1 MRKKSCQ
8 KDWPTFPEP
17 YNGLQL
23 NCCKFTRCENFGISP
38 EDSAQRVPL
47 EQDSN
52 SNLIA
57 SQVTKQ
63 HPLYRTS
70 GTAKFEASLVCKTCE
85 KNKKL
90 GQNVPVSSVLKS
102 NLAAFEEFERISSY
116 LAKEEVKCPNKE
128 CPTYTVEFFEP
139 AIKKRGYTGAGTPRY
154 ECKNCGE
161 PFTVGKQTR
170 KQKRPEV
177 NIELFG
183 LLVMHAPLRRI
194 AKHLNIS
201 PKTLYDKI
209 DFIHRQCL
217 SFVAKR
223 EQRLIEGKHQL
234 ERLYLSTDR
243 QVQTTNWTKR
253 EDKRTTEMYGIST
266 ACLNTGYVFAF
277 NFNFDER
284 MKQHEVEELAEQ
296 YGDNDKPKHHR
307 VTARVWLESEF
318 ANATAQK
325 ASQETEPA
333 TSLVEEIEN
342 KIIQE
347 LSSPNAVSSEN
358 IDKGVKLPAKG
369 VLVHN
374 EYTMLAHF
382 LLLKKLTQHVGKT
395 RFYMDQDT
403 GMKTAY
409 LSIFRD
415 DIREAKS
422 DGFLVRALKNN
433 SVDDKRRAIA
443 ASNKM
448 LKEKTGIERKQLS
461 NKQFRDIVNQLI
473 IERLDKMIT
482 IKNSTE
488 QWLDYPVAT
497 MPESEKLVAAVTD
510 MSKYDIKH
518 QANLYRKASLH
529 AVDRFFMNAR
539 RAVGLLERSFSS
551 GSNASRNWNGYSAY
565 NPAMLTKM
573 ADIYRVYYNYVNKND
588 KGETPAMKLGL
599 AKGPVTVEKIIYFG
613 KYK

>member
-8 KDWPTFPEP
+8 KDWPTFPESF
-17 YNGLQL
+17 NGIQV
-23 NCCKFTRCENFGISP
+23 NCCKFTRCDNFGISP
-38 EDSAQRVPL
+38 EDSTQRASSG
-47 EQDSN
+47 QN
-52 SNLIA
+52 SNA
-57 SQVTKQ
+57 NPQHRQVAKH
-63 HPLYRTS
+63 HPLYKTS
-70 GTAKFEASLVCKTCE
+70 GSAKFEASIVCKACE
-85 KNKKL
+85 KKKKA
-90 GQNVPVSSVLKS
+90 GNNVTVSSDLKS
-102 NLAAFEEFERISSY
+102 NYAIYQEYERLSRY
-116 LAKEEVKCPNKE
+116 LMEPEVKCPNTQ

-139 AIKKRGYTGAGTPRY
+139 SIKKRGYTKAGTPRY
-154 ECKNCGE
+154 ECKHCKKT
-161 PFTVGKQTR
+161 FTVGRQSR
-170 KQKRPEV
+170 QQKRPEI
-177 NIELFG
+177 NIRLFD

-217 SFVAKR
+217 SFVKER
-223 EQRLIEGKHQL
+223 ELRLIEGKL
-234 ERLYLSTDR
+234 KLDRLYLSTDR

-266 ACLNTGYVFAF
+266 ACLRTGYVFAF
-277 NFNFDER
+277 NFNFDETIN
-284 MKQHEVEELAEQ
+284 QFEVESLAEE

-318 ANATAQK
+318 SKAITAS
-325 ASQETEPA
+325 ASSSTDSSI
-333 TSLVEEIEN
+333 SLVEEIEN
-342 KIIQE
+342 KIEHE
-347 LSSPNAVSSEN
+347 LSSSNPESSEN
-358 IDKGVKLPAKG
+358 IDGDIKLPAKG

-382 LLLKKLTQHVGKT
+382 LLLNKLTQHVGKT

-409 LSIFRD
+409 LGIFKD
-415 DIREAKS
+415 KIKLGKS

-433 SVDDKRRAIA
+433 SVDDKRRAVA
-443 ASNKM
+443 ATNK
-448 LKEKTGIERKQLS
+448 LIKKITGIERNELS
-461 NKQFRDIVNQLI
+461 NKQFRDVVNQLI
-473 IERLDKMIT
+473 IERLDKLIT
-482 IKNSTE
+482 IKKSTE

-510 MSKYDIKH
+510 ISKYGIEH

-573 ADIYRVYYNYVNKND
+573 ADIYRVYYNYANKND
-588 KGETPAMKLGL
+588 KGETPAMRLGL
-599 AKGPVTVEKIIYFG
+599 AKGPVAIEKILYFG
-613 KYK
+613 KYE